1 MGNLENMELK
11 QIDKLLKNKNHF
23 FSYFEKF

>member
-11 QIDKLLKNKNHF
+11 QIDKIIKNKNHF